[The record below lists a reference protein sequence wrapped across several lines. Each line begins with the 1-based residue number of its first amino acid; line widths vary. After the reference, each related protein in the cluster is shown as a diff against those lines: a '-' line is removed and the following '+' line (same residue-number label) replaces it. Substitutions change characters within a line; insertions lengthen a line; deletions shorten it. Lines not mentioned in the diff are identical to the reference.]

1 MSARRSPSQ
10 FIAYFG
16 TATLI
21 AGSAANV
28 EPQCLTVPSRC
39 TIILSRNTPGG
50 TLGYLSA
57 PSMGRSEPDTTFDL
71 LSSSNTDVSTVNW
84 LAIPKN
90 PGLPAA
96 LTGSQNAQA
105 DGSLRKPPSGLFVAK
120 GTVGLVAGTKTV
132 TTGKQFSSNARVFVM
147 ANDLLG
153 TPGRLSAP
161 QASVDAAAGTFVINS
176 TSNTDISSVDWLVVD
191 QPLRFSP
198 SGPRM
203 GQAAGTFVDGNGLR
217 TVDGMNPFNEVTI
230 TVLAS
235 LTTAAGTQ
243 GNLSAPSQ
251 FRYPTI
257 TNGSVK
263 IDGGNASNTS
273 TFEVL
278 AL

>member
-1 MSARRSPSQ
+1 MTQRRSPSQ
-10 FIAYFG
+10 FLAYFG
-16 TATLI
+16 TVTLT
-21 AGSAANV
+21 AGAYANV
-28 EPQCLTVPSRC
+28 EPQCLTSPSLC

-57 PSMGRSEPDTTFDL
+57 PSMGRSTPDTTFDI
-71 LSSSNTDVSTVNW
+71 LSSSNTDTSTVNW

-96 LTGSQNAQA
+96 LNGSQNAAA

-132 TTGKQFSSNARVFVM
+132 STGKQFTSAARVFVM

-161 QASVDAAAGTFVINS
+161 QASVDPDTGTFVINS
-176 TSNTDISSVDWLVVD
+176 TSNTDISSVDWVVID
-191 QPLRFSP
+191 QPMRFSP

-203 GQAAGTFVDGNGLR
+203 AQANGTFNGGNGLQV
-217 TVDGMNPFNEVTI
+217 VDGMNPRNEI
-230 TVLAS
+230 DLTVLAS
-235 LTTAAGTQ
+235 LITAAGTQ

-251 FRYPTI
+251 FRYPTV
-257 TNGSVK
+257 TNGSIK
-263 IDGGNASNTS
+263 IDGGDAANTS
-273 TFEVL
+273 TYEVL